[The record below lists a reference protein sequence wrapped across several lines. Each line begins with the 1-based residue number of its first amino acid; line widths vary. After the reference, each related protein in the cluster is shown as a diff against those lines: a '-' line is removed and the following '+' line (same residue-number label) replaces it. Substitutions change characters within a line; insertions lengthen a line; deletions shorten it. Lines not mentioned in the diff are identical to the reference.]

1 MGNFAGDEKGIN
13 DVCKYNYCVMI
24 KSVFSVQL
32 KKKKES
38 VLHMKE

>member
-24 KSVFSVQL
+24 KSVMRFL
-32 KKKKES
+32 R
-38 VLHMKE
+38 

>member
-24 KSVFSVQL
+24 KKCYDIISTKFG
-32 KKKKES
+32 
-38 VLHMKE
+38 